1 MSGSERVCYGL
12 YDLRNGTGPRFRA
25 GLGMT
30 ASVIFII
37 SRTLE
42 MLVCAFRLLG
52 RSLVLVIVLFSSEA
66 GATARLGRALFSYA
80 RKEFLVTAPRDPR
93 PGLRSL
99 QLA

>member
-1 MSGSERVCYGL
+1 MRTL
-12 YDLRNGTGPRFRA
+12 YDSRNGTGPRFRA

-30 ASVIFII
+30 ASVIFIM

-42 MLVCAFRLLG
+42 MLVCPFRLLG
-52 RSLVLVIVLFSSEA
+52 RSLVLVMVLFSSEA
-66 GATARLGRALFSYA
+66 GPTARLGRALFSYA
-80 RKEFLVTAPRDPR
+80 RKVCLVTALRDLR